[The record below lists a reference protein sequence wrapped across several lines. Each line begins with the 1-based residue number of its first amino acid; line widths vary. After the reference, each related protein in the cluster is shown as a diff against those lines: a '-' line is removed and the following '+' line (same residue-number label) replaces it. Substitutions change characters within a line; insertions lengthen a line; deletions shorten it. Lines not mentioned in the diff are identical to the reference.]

1 MQVTKGM
8 RDFYPEEYK
17 LREWLFEKFRGAALR
32 SGFQFYDCPILESE
46 ELYIRKAGEEITDQ
60 LYTLQDK
67 SGRAL
72 ALRPEMTPSLARMVI
87 QKFKELPGVI
97 KWSSIPQCFRYER
110 MTRGRKREHYQWNL
124 DYLGE
129 ATMIA
134 EAEVI
139 ATALHA
145 VESMNLGSTE
155 IKVRISNRRL
165 LADMILALGIGS
177 EQVNSIFMQIDK
189 LGKISDDQ
197 LIQNMINNCSVSID
211 VGKKILEMIRISKLS
226 EVSAYAKQLN
236 ADLTGLDE
244 LEELF
249 SLLQDYGFGE
259 YLQFDFSIVRGLA
272 YYTGTVFELFD
283 AGKGL
288 RAIAGG
294 GRYDH
299 LIQHLP
305 MEIPQLN
312 PKELFPRRR
321 SA

>member
-1 MQVTKGM
+1 
-8 RDFYPEEYK
+8 
-17 LREWLFEKFRGAALR
+17 
-32 SGFQFYDCPILESE
+32 
-46 ELYIRKAGEEITDQ
+46 
-60 LYTLQDK
+60 
-67 SGRAL
+67 
-72 ALRPEMTPSLARMVI
+72 
-87 QKFKELPGVI
+87 
-97 KWSSIPQCFRYER
+97 

-211 VGKKILEMIRISKLS
+211 VGKNSGNDSHFK
-226 EVSAYAKQLN
+226 AQ
-236 ADLTGLDE
+236 
-244 LEELF
+244 
-249 SLLQDYGFGE
+249 
-259 YLQFDFSIVRGLA
+259 
-272 YYTGTVFELFD
+272 
-283 AGKGL
+283 
-288 RAIAGG
+288 
-294 GRYDH
+294 
-299 LIQHLP
+299 
-305 MEIPQLN
+305 
-312 PKELFPRRR
+312 
-321 SA
+321 